1 MSLRVPQ
8 KYGVLQLSYETAR
21 YFNLASQVGSQRM
34 FFYWEHV
41 QVSSVV
47 QGKQHEYDVKNK
59 HQKL

>member
-34 FFYWEHV
+34 FFY
-41 QVSSVV
+41 
-47 QGKQHEYDVKNK
+47 
-59 HQKL
+59 